1 MKYNGND
8 VEMQQDAVEILL
20 SGIKAKMGIMDVINQ
35 KLQIPQ

>member
-20 SGIKAKMGIMDVINQ
+20 SGIKAKMGIIDVIKQ
-35 KLQIPQ
+35 K